1 MADVP
6 DAVNEN
12 VASESD
18 PRAESAMN
26 AAVNGD
32 AAEVTPPKSRA
43 VLFWQIAIVGVV
55 LLFLGF
61 LAWQLL
67 ETNRFEQ
74 RASGE
79 APPFTFTSFEGET
92 ISLDDLRGQGVV
104 LNFWA
109 SWCDPCRDEA
119 ALLEAYRQREK
130 DNGVVFIGLDY
141 LDQEPAAKAY
151 LAEFGI
157 TYPNG
162 PDLQS
167 QAARRYGI
175 KGVPE
180 TFFIDPEGKITET
193 VIGPIVS
200 EAMMEQYLS
209 EIRPGG

>member
-6 DAVNEN
+6 ETAYET
-12 VASESD
+12 AT
-18 PRAESAMN
+18 PATAESPEPN
-26 AAVNGD
+26 
-32 AAEVTPPKSRA
+32 SRA
-43 VLFWQIAIVGVV
+43 VVVWQIGIVVVV

-61 LAWQLL
+61 LAWRLVQ
-67 ETNRFEQ
+67 TNQSEH

-79 APPFTFTSFEGET
+79 APPFAFTTFEGET
-92 ISLDDLRGQGVV
+92 ISLDDLRGKGVV

-119 ALLEAYRQREK
+119 ALLEATWRREQ

-151 LAEFGI
+151 LAEYGV

-162 PDLQS
+162 PDLRS
-167 QAARRYGI
+167 DAARRYGI

-180 TFFIDPEGKITET
+180 TFFIDPEGKITEI

-200 EAMMEQYLS
+200 DSQMEQYLQ
-209 EIRPGG
+209 EIRLGGQ